1 MAEKKRHGGARP
13 NSGPKRGVKKI
24 NATAQVDARAKAQE
38 EGYLLPHE
46 ILLRA
51 ANGEMFKQR
60 KLHIIYHG
68 RGPKKGQEKERRWI
82 EEDYWPTV
90 PEQIDAAKAAAP
102 YYVPRLAAQTIG
114 TDENTA
120 DALTEVM
127 KQLASKLPG

>member
-1 MAEKKRHGGARP
+1 MKVSKVFAWNVEAYNQK
-13 NSGPKRGVKKI
+13 
-24 NATAQVDARAKAQE
+24 
-38 EGYLLPHE
+38 
-46 ILLRA
+46 
-51 ANGEMFKQR
+51 

-68 RGPKKGQEKERRWI
+68 RGPNKGKEKRREWI

-102 YYVPRLAAQTIG
+102 YYVPRLASQTIG

>member
-1 MAEKKRHGGARP
+1 MSRGGPRP
-13 NSGPKRGVKKI
+13 GSGPKRGTKRI
-24 NATAQVDARAKAQE
+24 TAKAQE
-38 EGYLLPHE
+38 AAKLKANEEGRLLPHE

-51 ANGEMFKQR
+51 ANGECFKQK

-68 RGPKKGQEKERRWI
+68 RGPKKGQEKRREWV